1 MALEVKLIEPPKYG
15 TVAWNGVKWVYTPNT
30 NYPENTTDSW
40 LYALNVDGVVS
51 KGITEYYNPKNQ
63 VPFSVNPLFLVDP
76 RSKYTISVRDLVVDD
91 YISLANL
98 KILYISTPKNGK
110 ITINDNQDSFTYEAN
125 NALDA
130 LDELS
135 YTVTDGQYLTEG
147 VLKIKYVSP
156 VFLGSKIT
164 DYVAYLKSIVD
175 RFAIVPP
182 TSGNW
187 NAATTA
193 ISSISAEW
201 LTLNTE
207 KYNAAFDYVEAN
219 DAFLITSYQKD
230 PIYSGLTS
238 LIETYSASWDSV
250 RVDASNLE
258 ALISPLTAVWQSN
271 TLLLN
276 EKYFSWNDNIPL
288 YNRLDTLYSSNTSKY
303 DNVYAFINT
312 LSSTFD
318 PTAFSN
324 TYGSLSSKWEDV
336 TNTVTTKRKD
346 FGFDVFQTR
355 KYDSFVNTVST
366 LSSTIP
372 ALNTLTTTKNAYWA
386 SNSSISSISARALS
400 GAGTQNVVSRNL
412 DVYNDLIIRN
422 NLRVLGPKTQIDTT
436 LNTLCSFEI
445 KNTGTIDAVTVD
457 KTGLG
462 NILRLG
468 NTLYVKS
475 FGKVGINIDPTLDS
489 ETLTIVG
496 NISASGKIY
505 PDTIGDQMTLY
516 KSVSSRYENTFTYFT
531 ANSATF
537 NTIRLSL
544 PYYDNAYDYVRT
556 NSGDISRL
564 LAPDYSA
571 FDAFTKSFSGGSVL
585 GLTLTG
591 GNYLSG
597 AGDIVDFKNKDF
609 TVEAWIKM
617 PTLPTSTTNLYN
629 VSSYTLVGSNG
640 ISFVIGATQM
650 FCTNGATSLGTVV
663 HGMSANRWHHVAY
676 VRNTTTQ
683 LVEYYVDGIR
693 KGTAAL
699 ANTVSIATS
708 PKTVIGAFDPPTLAN
723 TRYFKGAI
731 SNLKITNGQAL
742 YTTNFTP
749 NPNKFLNDSFIET
762 VPLYYNDVSLL
773 LSGEEPPIIDNSLSG
788 RTLVTGSGVF
798 TDTLS
803 AKFGDQSLYFNGT
816 NTSFLNVVYDTTLDF
831 SGQFCLEFWFW
842 SGTNTGEK
850 GIFAKGGGTGAWN
863 NASGHE
869 VVLFLMNNNFIAR
882 YNSTGQ
888 ANGVTLSG
896 TNSNVIIVNDWNHC
910 AFTFDGTT
918 YRAYLNGSIIGSS
931 TSSLALPTTRNGFRF
946 GNLFNASYF
955 LGYINGVRYT
965 KGSARYTTPT
975 IDLNS
980 IESTYSNLNGVTL
993 LINQRNS
1000 LADPNAKNNI
1010 LIKDFSNRKNQF
1022 TLWGQPVVSK
1032 NKPYIGAGNSIYFD
1046 STSNITIKD
1055 SATDQALDFS
1065 GVGDWTIDFWVNF
1078 NKLGSHQSLL
1088 GGNGGGSGHNSIL
1101 IHNASSN
1108 VFGFYIQSSATW
1120 DITNGGTNILI
1131 SPVETN
1137 RWYHSILTRRG
1148 NKIYQY
1154 LNGKLVNVINS
1165 GLSIAKRTV
1174 DLVVGS
1180 RADRTE
1186 QFQGYLCDLRFIKGK
1201 SLYSPYTYYKTATAA
1216 SFKDKI
1222 DYNVSSVSLLTLQDT
1237 NFLDSSILNNTLT
1250 AVGVMAYEPT
1260 IIATPRLSA
1269 ISNMVYSTL
1278 TNISSNIGK
1287 DPIFIKDKVVLDQ
1300 AYDYITKYSA
1310 SGLDNVNYFYQF
1322 NNLSTSTVIGFIDIP
1337 KKCVIN
1343 SISVFSDV
1351 PTSLQVA
1358 ILSCIRNV
1366 SNFPDQTINLA
1377 NTNLGASEIVLNNEI
1392 KKVDNILNN
1401 WNKFLN
1407 DFTNL
1412 KIELK
1417 SNTTAKDVTVVINT
1431 TKLT

>member
-110 ITINDNQDSFTYEAN
+110 IAINDNQDSFTYEAN

-201 LTLNTE
+201 VTLNTE

-238 LIETYSASWDSV
+238 LIQTYSASWDSV
-250 RVDASNLE
+250 RVDATNLQ

-288 YNRLDTLYSSNTSKY
+288 YNRLNTLYSSNTSKY
-303 DNVYAFINT
+303 DDVYAFINT

-346 FGFDVFQTR
+346 FGYDVFQTR
-355 KYDSFVNTVST
+355 KYDSFVNVVST
-366 LSSTIP
+366 LSSNIP

-445 KNTGTIDAVTVD
+445 KNTSTNDAFTVD

-462 NILRLG
+462 NVLRLG

-489 ETLTIVG
+489 ETLTVVG

-544 PYYDNAYDYVRT
+544 PSYDNAYDYVRT

-571 FDAFTKSFSGGSVL
+571 FDAFTKSSSGGSVL

-591 GNYLSG
+591 GNYLST
-597 AGDIVDFKNKDF
+597 APQTIDFASNNF

-617 PTLPTSTTNLYN
+617 PTLPTSTTNTYTA
-629 VSSYTLVGSNG
+629 SSYTLIGCSGTTG
-640 ISFVIGATQM
+640 ISFVIGAAQM
-650 FCTNGATSLGTVV
+650 FCFANNALTTGIV
-663 HGMSANRWHHVAY
+663 HNLSANRWHHVAY
-676 VRNTTTQ
+676 VRNGTI
-683 LVEYYVDGIR
+683 LDFYVDGSK
-693 KGTAAL
+693 KGSHTFA
-699 ANTVSIATS
+699 ANTIITTPA
-708 PKTVIGAFDPPTLAN
+708 KCFIGAFNPPTDG
-723 TRYFKGAI
+723 RFFKGAI

-773 LSGEEPPIIDNSLSG
+773 LNGEDTIAKDKSFRNNPI
-788 RTLVTGSGVF
+788 TLVGNISSDSIVVPYAGCKSMRFDGTSHMSVPITQALNLGGP
-798 TDTLS
+798 TDWT
-803 AKFGDQSLYFNGT
+803 
-816 NTSFLNVVYDTTLDF
+816 V
-831 SGQFCLEFWFW
+831 EFWFRSDVVTPDSSVLGMQDFSTFTIRLGSTVKILADTTGSTPW
-842 SGTNTGEK
+842 EISSESASPTILANTWYHFAVTKK
-850 GIFAKGGGTGAWN
+850 G
-863 NASGHE
+863 
-869 VVLFLMNNNFIAR
+869 VLLR
-882 YNSTGQ
+882 G
-888 ANGVTLSG
+888 
-896 TNSNVIIVNDWNHC
+896 
-910 AFTFDGTT
+910 
-918 YRAYLNGSIIGSS
+918 YLNGSLTYSKTLTTHLFSTLAGNIFIG
-931 TSSLALPTTRNGFRF
+931 AFTRNGINVDSTVAKFKGYLADFRIIK
-946 GNLFNASYF
+946 GKALYDTSYF
-955 LGYINGVRYT
+955 
-965 KGSARYTTPT
+965 TPVSSSLRADYHT
-975 IDLNS
+975 L
-980 IESTYSNLNGVTL
+980 TASNVSL
-993 LINQRNS
+993 LALQSNE
-1000 LADPNAKNNI
+1000 
-1010 LIKDFSNRKNQF
+1010 IKD
-1022 TLWGQPVVSK
+1022 
-1032 NKPYIGAGNSIYFD
+1032 
-1046 STSNITIKD
+1046 
-1055 SATDQALDFS
+1055 
-1065 GVGDWTIDFWVNF
+1065 
-1078 NKLGSHQSLL
+1078 
-1088 GGNGGGSGHNSIL
+1088 NSIL
-1101 IHNASSN
+1101 
-1108 VFGFYIQSSATW
+1108 
-1120 DITNGGTNILI
+1120 
-1131 SPVETN
+1131 N
-1137 RWYHSILTRRG
+1137 R
-1148 NKIYQY
+1148 Q
-1154 LNGKLVNVINS
+1154 
-1165 GLSIAKRTV
+1165 LST
-1174 DLVVGS
+1174 
-1180 RADRTE
+1180 
-1186 QFQGYLCDLRFIKGK
+1186 
-1201 SLYSPYTYYKTATAA
+1201 
-1216 SFKDKI
+1216 
-1222 DYNVSSVSLLTLQDT
+1222 
-1237 NFLDSSILNNTLT
+1237 
-1250 AVGVMAYEPT
+1250 VGVMAYEPT
-1260 IIATPRLSA
+1260 SVTTPRLSA
-1269 ISNMVYSTL
+1269 IGAITMATLST
-1278 TNISSNIGK
+1278 ISAVMDK
-1287 DPIFIKDKVVLDQ
+1287 DADFRVKANSLNDAV
-1300 AYDYITKYSA
+1300 TF
-1310 SGLDNVNYFYQF
+1310 VNNTIPAGYNNTDYFYQF
-1322 NNLSTSTVIGFIDIP
+1322 NNVTGTTVNGLVYIPQACKINEVSVYADVSTSLEV
-1337 KKCVIN
+1337 
-1343 SISVFSDV
+1343 DV
-1351 PTSLQVA
+1351 
-1358 ILSCIRNV
+1358 LSCINGV
-1366 SNFPDQTINLA
+1366 IDFPNQAQTLINK
-1377 NTNLGASEIVLNNEI
+1377 TIGASPIVLNSEI
-1392 KKVDNILNN
+1392 KKTDKILNN
-1401 WNKFLN
+1401 WITTLN
-1407 DFTNL
+1407 GKTTIRID
-1412 KIELK
+1412 IK
-1417 SNTTAKDVTVVINT
+1417 SNTMAKDVLVVINT
-1431 TKLT
+1431 SRLT

>member
-110 ITINDNQDSFTYEAN
+110 ITINDNQDTFTYEAN

-250 RVDASNLE
+250 RVDATNLE

-303 DNVYAFINT
+303 DDVYAFINT

-366 LSSTIP
+366 LSSTIL

-445 KNTGTIDAVTVD
+445 KNTGTNDAFTVD

-462 NILRLG
+462 NVLRLG

-544 PYYDNAYDYVRT
+544 PSYDNAYDYVRI

-571 FDAFTKSFSGGSVL
+571 FNAFTQSSSGGSVL

-597 AGDIVDFKNKDF
+597 AGDIVDFKTNAF

-640 ISFVIGATQM
+640 ISFVIGASTM
-650 FCTNGATSLGTVV
+650 FCSTANGATPLATCL

-683 LVEYYVDGIR
+683 NVEYYVDGIR

-699 ANTVSIATS
+699 LNTVSIATS

-773 LSGEEPPIIDNSLSG
+773 LNGEDTIAKDKSFRKHPI
-788 RTLVTGSGVF
+788 TLVGNIS
-798 TDTLS
+798 S
-803 AKFGDQSLYFNGT
+803 NSI
-816 NTSFLNVVYDTTLDF
+816 VVPYAGCK
-831 SGQFCLEFWFW
+831 S
-842 SGTNTGEK
+842 
-850 GIFAKGGGTGAWN
+850 I
-863 NASGHE
+863 
-869 VVLFLMNNNFIAR
+869 R
-882 YNSTGQ
+882 
-888 ANGVTLSG
+888 
-896 TNSNVIIVNDWNHC
+896 
-910 AFTFDGTT
+910 FDGTT
-918 YRAYLNGSIIGSS
+918 SHMSVPITQALNLGGPTDWTVEFWFRSDLISTTQTLLDRANFGTLAIILNSSLIKIYLDDNGATPDVINGEAATPTLLSNIWYHFALTKKGNLLRAYLNGSITYSKLLTTQLFS
-931 TSSLALPTTRNGFRF
+931 TTS
-946 GNLFNASYF
+946 GNLFIGANTSTGLVIDTATPERFKGYLADFRIIKGKALYDTSYF
-955 LGYINGVRYT
+955 RPVSSSLRTDYHT
-965 KGSARYTTPT
+965 LTA
-975 IDLNS
+975 
-980 IESTYSNLNGVTL
+980 SNVSL
-993 LINQRNS
+993 LALQSNE
-1000 LADPNAKNNI
+1000 
-1010 LIKDFSNRKNQF
+1010 IKD
-1022 TLWGQPVVSK
+1022 
-1032 NKPYIGAGNSIYFD
+1032 
-1046 STSNITIKD
+1046 
-1055 SATDQALDFS
+1055 
-1065 GVGDWTIDFWVNF
+1065 
-1078 NKLGSHQSLL
+1078 
-1088 GGNGGGSGHNSIL
+1088 NSIL
-1101 IHNASSN
+1101 
-1108 VFGFYIQSSATW
+1108 
-1120 DITNGGTNILI
+1120 
-1131 SPVETN
+1131 N
-1137 RWYHSILTRRG
+1137 R
-1148 NKIYQY
+1148 Q
-1154 LNGKLVNVINS
+1154 
-1165 GLSIAKRTV
+1165 
-1174 DLVVGS
+1174 
-1180 RADRTE
+1180 
-1186 QFQGYLCDLRFIKGK
+1186 
-1201 SLYSPYTYYKTATAA
+1201 
-1216 SFKDKI
+1216 
-1222 DYNVSSVSLLTLQDT
+1222 LLT
-1237 NFLDSSILNNTLT
+1237 
-1250 AVGVMAYEPT
+1250 VGVMAYEPT
-1260 IIATPRLSA
+1260 SVTTPRLSA
-1269 ISNMVYSTL
+1269 IGAITMATLST
-1278 TNISSNIGK
+1278 ISAVMDK
-1287 DPIFIKDKVVLDQ
+1287 DADFRVKANSLNDAV
-1300 AYDYITKYSA
+1300 TF
-1310 SGLDNVNYFYQF
+1310 VNATTEAGYNNTDYFYQF
-1322 NNLSTSTVIGFIDIP
+1322 NNVTGTTVNGLVYIPQACKINEVSVYADVSTSLEV
-1337 KKCVIN
+1337 
-1343 SISVFSDV
+1343 DV
-1351 PTSLQVA
+1351 
-1358 ILSCIRNV
+1358 LSCINGV
-1366 SNFPDQTINLA
+1366 IDFPNQAQTLINK
-1377 NTNLGASEIVLNNEI
+1377 TIGASPIVLNGEI
-1392 KKVDNILNN
+1392 KKTDNILNN
-1401 WNKFLN
+1401 WITTLN
-1407 DFTNL
+1407 GKTTIRID
-1412 KIELK
+1412 IK
-1417 SNTTAKDVTVVINT
+1417 SNTMAKDVLVVINT
-1431 TKLT
+1431 SRLT

>member
-110 ITINDNQDSFTYEAN
+110 IAINDNQDSFTYEAN

-250 RVDASNLE
+250 RVDATNLE

-288 YNRLDTLYSSNTSKY
+288 YNRLNTLYSSNTSKY
-303 DNVYAFINT
+303 DDVYAFINS

-346 FGFDVFQTR
+346 FGYDVFQTR

-372 ALNTLTTTKNAYWA
+372 ALNTLTTTNNAYWA

-445 KNTGTIDAVTVD
+445 KNTSTNDAFTVD

-544 PYYDNAYDYVRT
+544 PSYDNAYDYVRT

-571 FDAFTKSFSGGSVL
+571 FDAFTKSSSGGSVL

-597 AGDIVDFKNKDF
+597 AGDIVDFKTNAF

-617 PTLPTSTTNLYN
+617 PTLPTSTTNFYN

-773 LSGEEPPIIDNSLSG
+773 LNGEDTIAKDKSFRNHPI
-788 RTLVTGSGVF
+788 TLVGNISS
-798 TDTLS
+798 DS
-803 AKFGDQSLYFNGT
+803 I
-816 NTSFLNVVYDTTLDF
+816 VVPYAGCK
-831 SGQFCLEFWFW
+831 S
-842 SGTNTGEK
+842 
-850 GIFAKGGGTGAWN
+850 
-863 NASGHE
+863 
-869 VVLFLMNNNFIAR
+869 MR
-882 YNSTGQ
+882 
-888 ANGVTLSG
+888 
-896 TNSNVIIVNDWNHC
+896 
-910 AFTFDGTT
+910 FDGTT
-918 YRAYLNGSIIGSS
+918 SHMSVPITQALNLGGLTDWTVEFWFRSDLISTTQNLLDRANFGTLTIILNSSLIKIYLDDNGATPDVINGEAATPTLLSNIWYHFALTKKGNLLRAYLNGSITYSKLLTTQLFS
-931 TSSLALPTTRNGFRF
+931 TTN
-946 GNLFNASYF
+946 GNLFIGANTSTGLVIDTATPERFKGYLADFRIIKGKALYDTSYF
-955 LGYINGVRYT
+955 
-965 KGSARYTTPT
+965 TPVSSSLRADYHT
-975 IDLNS
+975 L
-980 IESTYSNLNGVTL
+980 TASNVSL
-993 LINQRNS
+993 LALQSNE
-1000 LADPNAKNNI
+1000 
-1010 LIKDFSNRKNQF
+1010 IKD
-1022 TLWGQPVVSK
+1022 
-1032 NKPYIGAGNSIYFD
+1032 
-1046 STSNITIKD
+1046 
-1055 SATDQALDFS
+1055 
-1065 GVGDWTIDFWVNF
+1065 
-1078 NKLGSHQSLL
+1078 
-1088 GGNGGGSGHNSIL
+1088 NSIL
-1101 IHNASSN
+1101 
-1108 VFGFYIQSSATW
+1108 
-1120 DITNGGTNILI
+1120 
-1131 SPVETN
+1131 N
-1137 RWYHSILTRRG
+1137 R
-1148 NKIYQY
+1148 Q
-1154 LNGKLVNVINS
+1154 
-1165 GLSIAKRTV
+1165 LST
-1174 DLVVGS
+1174 
-1180 RADRTE
+1180 
-1186 QFQGYLCDLRFIKGK
+1186 
-1201 SLYSPYTYYKTATAA
+1201 
-1216 SFKDKI
+1216 
-1222 DYNVSSVSLLTLQDT
+1222 
-1237 NFLDSSILNNTLT
+1237 
-1250 AVGVMAYEPT
+1250 VGVMAYEPT
-1260 IIATPRLSA
+1260 SVTTPRLSA
-1269 ISNMVYSTL
+1269 IGNIVYSTL

-1366 SNFPDQTINLA
+1366 TNFPDQTINLA

-1392 KKVDNILNN
+1392 KKVDKILNN

-1417 SNTTAKDVTVVINT
+1417 SNTTAKDVTFVINT

>member
-187 NAATTA
+187 DAATTA

-250 RVDASNLE
+250 RVDATNLE

-303 DNVYAFINT
+303 DDVYAFINT

-422 NLRVLGPKTQIDTT
+422 DLRVLGPKTQIDTT

-475 FGKVGINIDPTLDS
+475 FGRVGINIDPTLDS

-531 ANSATF
+531 TNSATF

-544 PYYDNAYDYVRT
+544 PSYDNAYDYVRT

-571 FDAFTKSFSGGSVL
+571 FNAFTQSSSGGSVL

-591 GNYLSG
+591 GNYLST
-597 AGDIVDFKNKDF
+597 APQTIDFASNNF

-617 PTLPTSTTNLYN
+617 PTLPTSTTNTYTA
-629 VSSYTLVGSNG
+629 SSYTLVGCSGTTG
-640 ISFVIGATQM
+640 ISFVIGAVQM
-650 FCTNGATSLGTVV
+650 FCFANNVLTTGIV
-663 HGMSANRWHHVAY
+663 HNLSANRWHHIAY
-676 VRNTTTQ
+676 VRNGTI
-683 LVEYYVDGIR
+683 LDFYVDGSK
-693 KGTAAL
+693 KGSHTFA
-699 ANTVSIATS
+699 ANTIITT
-708 PKTVIGAFDPPTLAN
+708 PTKCFIGAFNPPTDG
-723 TRYFKGAI
+723 RFFKGAI

-773 LSGEEPPIIDNSLSG
+773 LNGEDTIAKDKSFRKHPI
-788 RTLVTGSGVF
+788 TLVGNIS
-798 TDTLS
+798 S
-803 AKFGDQSLYFNGT
+803 NSI
-816 NTSFLNVVYDTTLDF
+816 VVPYAGCK
-831 SGQFCLEFWFW
+831 S
-842 SGTNTGEK
+842 
-850 GIFAKGGGTGAWN
+850 I
-863 NASGHE
+863 
-869 VVLFLMNNNFIAR
+869 R
-882 YNSTGQ
+882 
-888 ANGVTLSG
+888 
-896 TNSNVIIVNDWNHC
+896 
-910 AFTFDGTT
+910 FDGTT
-918 YRAYLNGSIIGSS
+918 SHMSVPITQALNLGGLTDWTVEFWFRSDLISTTQTLLDRANFGTLAIILNSSLIKIYLDDNGATPDVINGEAATPTLLSNIWYHFALTKKGNLLRAYLNGSITYSKLLTTQLFS
-931 TSSLALPTTRNGFRF
+931 TTN
-946 GNLFNASYF
+946 GNLFIGANTSTGLVIDTATPERFKGYLADFRIIKGKALYDTSYF
-955 LGYINGVRYT
+955 
-965 KGSARYTTPT
+965 TPVSSSLRADYHT
-975 IDLNS
+975 L
-980 IESTYSNLNGVTL
+980 TASNVSL
-993 LINQRNS
+993 LALQSNE
-1000 LADPNAKNNI
+1000 
-1010 LIKDFSNRKNQF
+1010 IKD
-1022 TLWGQPVVSK
+1022 
-1032 NKPYIGAGNSIYFD
+1032 
-1046 STSNITIKD
+1046 
-1055 SATDQALDFS
+1055 
-1065 GVGDWTIDFWVNF
+1065 
-1078 NKLGSHQSLL
+1078 
-1088 GGNGGGSGHNSIL
+1088 NSIL
-1101 IHNASSN
+1101 
-1108 VFGFYIQSSATW
+1108 
-1120 DITNGGTNILI
+1120 
-1131 SPVETN
+1131 N
-1137 RWYHSILTRRG
+1137 R
-1148 NKIYQY
+1148 Q
-1154 LNGKLVNVINS
+1154 
-1165 GLSIAKRTV
+1165 LST
-1174 DLVVGS
+1174 
-1180 RADRTE
+1180 
-1186 QFQGYLCDLRFIKGK
+1186 
-1201 SLYSPYTYYKTATAA
+1201 
-1216 SFKDKI
+1216 
-1222 DYNVSSVSLLTLQDT
+1222 
-1237 NFLDSSILNNTLT
+1237 
-1250 AVGVMAYEPT
+1250 VGVMAYEPT
-1260 IIATPRLSA
+1260 SVTTPRLSA
-1269 ISNMVYSTL
+1269 IGAITMATL
-1278 TNISSNIGK
+1278 SSISAVMDK
-1287 DPIFIKDKVVLDQ
+1287 DADFRNYANRLNDAV
-1300 AYDYITKYSA
+1300 TF
-1310 SGLDNVNYFYQF
+1310 VNATTEAGYNNTDYFYQF
-1322 NNLSTSTVIGFIDIP
+1322 NNVTGTTVNGLVYIPQACKIHEVSVYTDVSTSLEV
-1337 KKCVIN
+1337 
-1343 SISVFSDV
+1343 DV
-1351 PTSLQVA
+1351 
-1358 ILSCIRNV
+1358 LSCINGV
-1366 SNFPDQTINLA
+1366 PDFPNQAQTLIDK
-1377 NTNLGASEIVLNNEI
+1377 TIGASPIVLNSEI
-1392 KKVDNILNN
+1392 KKTDKILNN
-1401 WNKFLN
+1401 WITTLN
-1407 DFTNL
+1407 GKTTIRID
-1412 KIELK
+1412 IK
-1417 SNTTAKDVTVVINT
+1417 SNTMAKDVLVVINT